1 MRKDGRSSWAW
12 WWMVCKNMVKC
23 NWHGKKHIKY
33 CAILQ
38 LRNVKMER
46 IVKIR
51 LWSCIIGYLTF
62 TEVRWAWARGKAL
75 WAKWSTCKMCINEVQ
90 FHIKRGQKQ
99 KFWTMNSH
107 RRAKMINKQQ
117 QQDCGGRLSVYSTW
131 WCSELHDGNGWS
143 HWKLHRSV
151 GHFCRVTQFWHGFK
165 LIFTSVKALGGF

>member
-1 MRKDGRSSWAW
+1 MGAKPPCCPQGLGWYRAIARFQPS
-12 WWMVCKNMVKC
+12 
-23 NWHGKKHIKY
+23 IKY

-62 TEVRWAWARGKAL
+62 TEVSLSKGQSCLTVNSLGKV
-75 WAKWSTCKMCINEVQ
+75 KYNVKCVNEVQ
-90 FHIKRGQKQ
+90 LHIKRGQKQ

-117 QQDCGGRLSVYSTW
+117 QQDCRGQTKCLLHLMVFWTTW
-131 WCSELHDGNGWS
+131 WEWMISL
-143 HWKLHRSV
+143 K
-151 GHFCRVTQFWHGFK
+151 FAQICRTLV
-165 LIFTSVKALGGF
+165 

>member
-1 MRKDGRSSWAW
+1 MQLTWQKI
-12 WWMVCKNMVKC
+12 VNIVQYC
-23 NWHGKKHIKY
+23 NWGMWKWKELLKSDCGLASLDTWHS
-33 CAILQ
+33 L
-38 LRNVKMER
+38 
-46 IVKIR
+46 
-51 LWSCIIGYLTF
+51 
-62 TEVRWAWARGKAL
+62 RWAWVRGKAVEL
-75 WAKWSTCKMCINEVQ
+75 FGQSEVQCKMCINEVQ
-90 FHIKRGQKQ
+90 LHIKRGQKQ

-151 GHFCRVTQFWHGFK
+151 GHLCRVTQLWHWFK